1 MIVKQFTEIFR
12 TFFSGI
18 QIMSGNQSQK
28 LTTGLTGQLEQRQL
42 LSQNMRRSLEL
53 LALPVTALESRLS
66 AELASN
72 PLLELPDYT
81 AQNDFTAELPRE
93 NDTSS
98 YDENDYENN
107 AELPDEWANDL
118 PLPTAVSPDD
128 AKRDFIGSLPA
139 PPPQLRTQLYTELS
153 AMELPENILRCA
165 LEIVSALND
174 NGYLDTPLPDLAMRC
189 DADMPEISTA
199 LDLVQKIAPPGVA
212 ARDLAECLKLQLV
225 RSGKM
230 TEKLA
235 LLLDTG
241 LEDLQKNRLDRLAVK
256 LETDMTELHNMLKTL
271 RSLNPAPGKQNSPVT
286 SVIIPDLII
295 TRRENGDYFC
305 TVNRPESS
313 RLTISQTY
321 EKLLDNRELSADDRA
336 FLTEKRNS
344 AKELIHSLA
353 MRESTLKQLGDLLI
367 ARQKDFLDHGKSALK
382 PLTMKDAAE
391 KLNVNESTISRCVAD
406 KFADTPQGILPL
418 KNFFTGGYDFD
429 GTSEISNQAVMDKI
443 RHLIDR
449 EDPFSPL
456 SDEAIA
462 QLLKKENI
470 PVARRTVAKYRDMM
484 DIPSSSLRKKFI

>member
-1 MIVKQFTEIFR
+1 
-12 TFFSGI
+12 
-18 QIMSGNQSQK
+18 
-28 LTTGLTGQLEQRQL
+28 
-42 LSQNMRRSLEL
+42 
-53 LALPVTALESRLS
+53 
-66 AELASN
+66 
-72 PLLELPDYT
+72 
-81 AQNDFTAELPRE
+81 
-93 NDTSS
+93 
-98 YDENDYENN
+98 
-107 AELPDEWANDL
+107 
-118 PLPTAVSPDD
+118 
-128 AKRDFIGSLPA
+128 
-139 PPPQLRTQLYTELS
+139 
-153 AMELPENILRCA
+153 
-165 LEIVSALND
+165 
-174 NGYLDTPLPDLAMRC
+174 
-189 DADMPEISTA
+189 
-199 LDLVQKIAPPGVA
+199 
-212 ARDLAECLKLQLV
+212 
-225 RSGKM
+225 M

-271 RSLNPAPGKQNSPVT
+271 RSLNPAPGKQNTPVT

-305 TVNRPESS
+305 TVNHPESS
-313 RLTISQTY
+313 RLTISPTY

-391 KLNVNESTISRCVAD
+391 KLNVNESTVSRCVAD